1 MLVSRGGNTPLK
13 IKKFLRKKEVVIMTN
28 TNNKLTYKA
37 LYNALLEMEE
47 VKANPAYVAKIK
59 DAIEALDNKA
69 KAKSASK
76 TQIANEEIKAEMLE
90 LMADGVNYTCMQIVK
105 MLGRDDVTTSQ
116 KVTALFT
123 QLIDENKV
131 KKIKDSKTT
140 YFTKA

>member
-1 MLVSRGGNTPLK
+1 
-13 IKKFLRKKEVVIMTN
+13 MTN

-59 DAIEALDNKA
+59 DALEALDNKA